1 MVADNKASQFRSWI
15 NTAQPEDLLTIAPV
29 LFNRIGT
36 LDQRQQERFIE
47 KVQSDPQAKRLFEQ
61 MQSYSR

>member
-1 MVADNKASQFRSWI
+1 MVADNNASQFRSWI

-36 LDQRQQERFIE
+36 LDQRHQDRFIQE
-47 KVQSDPQAKRLFEQ
+47 VQRDPQAKRMFEQ
-61 MQSYSR
+61 MQSTSR